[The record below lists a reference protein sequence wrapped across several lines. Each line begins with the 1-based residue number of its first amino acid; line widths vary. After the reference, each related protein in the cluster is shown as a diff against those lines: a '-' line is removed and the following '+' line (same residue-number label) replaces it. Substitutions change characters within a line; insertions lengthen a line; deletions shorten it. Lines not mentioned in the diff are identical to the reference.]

1 MGLIITFILGLFI
14 LLGALI
20 AFLSKNNKSFIN
32 FSLGLAFSV
41 ISLLVLLEL
50 IPHTLETL
58 NHVNTTTNSIIILI
72 MFAFSG
78 IILLKMLDRFIPDH
92 HTNNKHN
99 LEHIGLLTSIALIL
113 HNIIEG
119 MAVYN
124 ISEMSLSAGLLIS
137 VGVGL
142 HNIPLG
148 MIIASTI
155 HQGNQS
161 KKKTTY
167 IVLLISLS
175 TFLGGLLMLFLK
187 DYFNTQIQGII
198 LSITLGM
205 LVFISIFELLPKIV
219 KTKNKKNIAK
229 GILVGI
235 IFIIFALLFHHH

>member
-32 FSLGLAFSV
+32 FSIGLAFSV

-50 IPHTLETL
+50 IPHTIETL
-58 NHVNTTTNSIIILI
+58 NNINKISTSIIILI
-72 MFAFSG
+72 IFALSG
-78 IILLKMLDRFIPDH
+78 IILLKILDHFIPNH
-92 HTNNKHN
+92 HGTHKHN
-99 LEHIGLLTSIALIL
+99 LEHIGLLTAVALVL

-124 ISEMSLSAGLLIS
+124 IAEMSLSAGLLIS
-137 VGVGL
+137 IGIGL

-155 HQGNQS
+155 YQGNKS

-167 IVLLISLS
+167 IILLISLS
-175 TFLGGLLMLFLK
+175 TFIGGLLMIFLK
-187 DYFNTQIQGII
+187 DYFNSQMQGII

-205 LVFISIFELLPKIV
+205 LIFISSFELLPKII
-219 KTKNKKNIAK
+219 KTQDKKNIAK
-229 GILVGI
+229 GMLLGI
-235 IFIIFALLFHHH
+235 VFIIFALLFHHH

>member
-32 FSLGLAFSV
+32 FSIGLAFSV

-58 NHVNTTTNSIIILI
+58 NNVNSKFNSIVILI
-72 MFAFSG
+72 LFALSG
-78 IILLKMLDRFIPDH
+78 IILLKIFDYFIPNH
-92 HTNNKHN
+92 HSNHKNN
-99 LEHIGLLTSIALIL
+99 LEHIGLLTAVALVL

-124 ISEMSLSAGLLIS
+124 ITKVSLSAGLLIS
-137 VGVGL
+137 IGVGL

-148 MIIASTI
+148 MIIASTMY
-155 HQGNQS
+155 QGNNS
-161 KKKTTY
+161 KKKTSI

-175 TFLGGLLMLFLK
+175 TFIGGLLMIFLQ

-205 LVFISIFELLPKIV
+205 LIFISIFELLPKII
-219 KTKNKKNIAK
+219 KTKDKKNIVK
-229 GILVGI
+229 GILTGI
-235 IFIIFALLFHHH
+235 IFIFLALMFHHH